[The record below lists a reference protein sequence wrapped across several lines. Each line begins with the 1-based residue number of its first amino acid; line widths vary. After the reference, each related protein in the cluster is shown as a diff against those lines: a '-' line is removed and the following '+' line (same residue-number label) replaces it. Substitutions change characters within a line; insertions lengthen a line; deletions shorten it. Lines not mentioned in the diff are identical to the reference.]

1 MLLPLYDG
9 RTYLL
14 GRHVQSNM
22 VGGGPGQNT
31 AGQNDLIEGDYA
43 TWGRAQLLVWDDDD
57 LGVGGVRGR
66 GGPRTPATTRARR
79 LPLTGTGFA
88 QTFQPRL
95 PRAVKARDGWNRSN
109 SNARRRRGQ
118 SWRVVSE
125 KKGRL
130 NARLRRTLRSPSL
143 VRRGSTYCGVPAY
156 PGTGAS

>member
-14 GRHVQSNM
+14 GRHVQS
-22 VGGGPGQNT
+22 GP
-31 AGQNDLIEGDYA
+31 GQNDLIEGDYA

-109 SNARRRRGQ
+109 SNARRRRGHQ
-118 SWRVVSE
+118 QVSWREVSE